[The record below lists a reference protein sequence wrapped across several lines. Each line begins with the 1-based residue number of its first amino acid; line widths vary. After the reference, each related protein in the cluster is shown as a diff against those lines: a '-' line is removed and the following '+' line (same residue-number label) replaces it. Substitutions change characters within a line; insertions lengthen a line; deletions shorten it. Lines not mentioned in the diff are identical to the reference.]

1 MAIATLEVA
10 FVAKADLY
18 IFWLDVEVGTQLLD
32 LSQAFWTID
41 GAVAYVPVADIAW
54 AHVFYGPTIVTAIRL
69 TAVEHAAALSFLL
82 VSVVQSSRIVA
93 DLLDVYGMRCRMVAA
108 VGLTRVQIYGG
119 VMPFG
124 HAESRTDRVH
134 EGC

>member
-18 IFWLDVEVGTQLLD
+18 VFWLDVKVGTQLLD
-32 LSQAFWTID
+32 LSQTLWTIY
-41 GAVAYVPVADIAW
+41 GAVAYVSVADISI
-54 AHVFYGPTIVTAIRL
+54 AHVFYGPTVVATTGFASVQHL
-69 TAVEHAAALSFLL
+69 PAFTLL
-82 VSVVQSSRIVA
+82 VRSVVQCCWIPAYAFDIYS
-93 DLLDVYGMRCRMVAA
+93 MRRWMIAA